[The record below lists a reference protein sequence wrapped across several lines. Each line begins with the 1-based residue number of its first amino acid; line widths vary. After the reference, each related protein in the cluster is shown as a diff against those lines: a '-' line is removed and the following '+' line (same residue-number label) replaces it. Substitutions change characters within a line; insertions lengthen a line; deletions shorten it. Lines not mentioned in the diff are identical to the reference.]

1 MLIKILNV
9 KPILHFRDKHYL
21 MHYQCI
27 IFFVYFWIWHASI
40 LIWSI
45 SSFDGNLLQYS
56 WLVIPLFA
64 SNFCSLPLCYLNVEY
79 CILIDPSIYHTIML
93 KLYQVD
99 IYHTLFSPRIPLK
112 FHMVFIHHAFLTV
125 TVSLTLFLMT
135 LIVLRITSQ
144 IFVKKKRKK
153 RKISQ

>member
-9 KPILHFRDKHYL
+9 KPVLHFRDKHYL

-56 WLVIPLFA
+56 WLVISLFA
-64 SNFCSLPLCYLNVEY
+64 FNFCSLPLCYLIVEY
-79 CILIDPSIYHTIML
+79 CILIEPSIYHTIML

-99 IYHTLFSPRIPLK
+99 TYHTLFSPQDPTEIPHCIHSPCLLDCDS
-112 FHMVFIHHAFLTV
+112 FSDFIFDDFD
-125 TVSLTLFLMT
+125 SFEDYK
-135 LIVLRITSQ
+135 SD
-144 IFVKKKRKK
+144 FC
-153 RKISQ
+153 